1 MGFPLLQK
9 PTEMCVDRQIHVL
22 GSYWTG
28 CMSNEEVNSLYKYTV
43 REYHVL
49 HKWDAGGS
57 PSQSMGLQEMGVDGQ
72 GSRETERIR
81 SSV

>member
-1 MGFPLLQK
+1 
-9 PTEMCVDRQIHVL
+9 
-22 GSYWTG
+22 
-28 CMSNEEVNSLYKYTV
+28 MSNEETNSLYKLTV

-72 GSRETERIR
+72 GSTRAENPEDLMMTKYF
-81 SSV
+81 S